1 MLTTLS
7 SKGQLIIPKPIRQ
20 ALKLQAGDRFHIQV
34 EQGKIILEPAT
45 SPIEILYGKYAR
57 ADLLT
62 DLEAEHRRGIQG
74 GAAVHS

>member
-34 EQGKIILEPAT
+34 EQGKIILEPAS
-45 SPIEILYGKYAR
+45 SPIEILYGKYAQ
-57 ADLLT
+57 ADLLA
-62 DLEAEHRRGIQG
+62 DLEAEHRQEIQDE
-74 GAAVHS
+74 AVVRP